1 MNSDSREHLTGGRK
15 HIRSKVE
22 NKRESVTQCRTS
34 RKGNKREHSE
44 EGIPVGGE
52 VGLGGESWLRL
63 RIVARAPA
71 QETDGTASLGP
82 AAQPGLKV

>member
-1 MNSDSREHLTGGRK
+1 MSLSAVLVGKEINASIQRR
-15 HIRSKVE
+15 
-22 NKRESVTQCRTS
+22 
-34 RKGNKREHSE
+34 
-44 EGIPVGGE
+44 GIPVGGE